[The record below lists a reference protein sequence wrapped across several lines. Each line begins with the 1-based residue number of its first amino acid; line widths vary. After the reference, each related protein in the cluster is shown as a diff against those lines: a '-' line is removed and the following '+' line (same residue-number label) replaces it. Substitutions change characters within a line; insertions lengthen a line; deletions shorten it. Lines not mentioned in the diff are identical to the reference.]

1 MVIKHKIIIF
11 KIKLVKETKKVK
23 KKK

>member
-1 MVIKHKIIIF
+1 MVIKHKIITF
-11 KIKLVKETKKVK
+11 KIKPVKETKKVK